1 MCASQ
6 NVCPYFL
13 SRESQSTA
21 TLLFVPYNYLI
32 DSRIR
37 ETIGTENL
45 ENAVVIFDEVSVKT
59 IHIDDYVYICVFDF
73 PSYIYHVLRPD
84 S

>member
-1 MCASQ
+1 MSVLQ

-37 ETIGTENL
+37 QTIGTENL
-45 ENAVVIFDEVSVKT
+45 ENAVVIFDEVSVT
-59 IHIDDYVYICVFDF
+59 TMHIDYYEYICVFDYA
-73 PSYIYHVLRPD
+73 SLIYHIYRAG